1 MKLYRIVVITPVKN
15 IERGVWAKEV
25 DIEKDHIIFV
35 DDEDELIASYPAA
48 ITMITNIET
57 KEEYEARKGKAE

>member
-48 ITMITNIET
+48 ITMITNVET
-57 KEEYEARKGKAE
+57 KEEYEARKAK

>member
-35 DDEDELIASYPAA
+35 DDELGDGDCPPA
-48 ITMITNIET
+48 NNPRVEFEHP
-57 KEEYEARKGKAE
+57 EE